1 MLFCYLQTS
10 TTLNIQYMDH
20 FKNLKTKYKKPFR
33 HTCNMRIY
41 IQKCCPPCNTVFLS
55 IDSKHW
61 QGWEFALSLF
71 ALDTLYLKRVIR
83 AKWADGSFHFFEHKS
98 DLLFMKEQFALFRS
112 GLCFFLKKILKTGLK
127 IYMKQFYFAFIKKP
141 KKVTRANCSRCS
153 FKKSD

>member
-33 HTCNMRIY
+33 HTCNMWIY
-41 IQKCCPPCNTVFLS
+41 IQKCCP
-55 IDSKHW
+55 

-71 ALDTLYLKRVIR
+71 ALDTLYLKKRVIR

-98 DLLFMKEQFALFRS
+98 DLLFMKEQFALFKS

-127 IYMKQFYFAFIKKP
+127 IYMKQFYFAFINKP